1 MNWQAPA
8 VSVHHSGVVIP
19 LSDIWVMGLIFIGVL
34 IWICFGLR
42 TYARAPEP
50 MEDICLSDRFP
61 EDEEALQLVEDAGY
75 ELIGGKFCMPLHFTL
90 DDEEIEARI
99 WIDMIVKRDNQW
111 YIVRIARERMK
122 LDWDGSGMK
131 RQWMPY
137 FAAYPESA
145 GLLVVDMLERR
156 VRLIRMDW
164 GEAYVHGE

>member
-1 MNWQAPA
+1 
-8 VSVHHSGVVIP
+8 
-19 LSDIWVMGLIFIGVL
+19 
-34 IWICFGLR
+34 
-42 TYARAPEP
+42 
-50 MEDICLSDRFP
+50 
-61 EDEEALQLVEDAGY
+61 
-75 ELIGGKFCMPLHFTL
+75 
-90 DDEEIEARI
+90 
-99 WIDMIVKRDNQW
+99 
-111 YIVRIARERMK
+111 IVRIARERMK